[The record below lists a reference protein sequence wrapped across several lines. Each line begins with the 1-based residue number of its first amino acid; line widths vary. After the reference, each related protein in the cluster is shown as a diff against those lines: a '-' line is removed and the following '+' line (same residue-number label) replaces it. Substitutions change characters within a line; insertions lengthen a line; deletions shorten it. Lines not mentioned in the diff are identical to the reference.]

1 MNDNFVHHHVH
12 SYFSELDGLRSPEK
26 IAETVAKMGQPG
38 ISITDH
44 GSMSGIPSMF
54 RAAQK
59 YGLIFTPG
67 IESYWAPD
75 RTKHAKDIHGKSY
88 YHLTLLA
95 HTWEG
100 YQSLVKQQSSAWEEG
115 FYHKPRID
123 NTLLEKYHTDMTIL
137 TGCLG
142 SASSQAML
150 RALQRGDSEDDI
162 VRAGCDVVGNYIDIV
177 GKDHVFVEV
186 HNHNIPE
193 EHLILPYQ
201 VKMAHALGLPL
212 VAAHDTHYCTAADA
226 EIHDHLLCMQTKAK
240 ATDQHRF
247 CMDTNIRDPHF
258 FLTTRQEMEQLF
270 PDDQFPGALDNT
282 LDIMERSHFDMP
294 MGDKKTYL
302 MPKVDVP
309 DGETEAS
316 HLRSLVMEGAR
327 DVSRYGDGQGN
338 IPQKVQERI
347 DYELSVIDN
356 MGFNG
361 YFLIVRTIVDI
372 MVDNNINKGPGRGSA
387 PGSIVSYCLG
397 ITDLDPLAYNLFF
410 ERFLNPA
417 RVSMPDIDMD
427 VDKAD
432 RGRLLEL
439 IQHHFG
445 TNHVAHIANYTA
457 MKDRA
462 AITAICRTK
471 GILPQHGHIFSDSI
485 MEWVD
490 ENDDVTTLADAF
502 EAMMRTNHI
511 PPSIMSAIRERVA
524 RTPHKDVPP
533 EHVLFDIIRLAS
545 ELSGTLYSFGIHACG
560 IIITDTPLDDIFP
573 LRRNKSA
580 VLPVCQY
587 DKDDTEDLGAV
598 KMDILG
604 LKNLGICSQTEHKI
618 LRDLGENI
626 QTYSLP
632 LDDGDTY
639 MMLAKGDSDGV
650 FQLESD
656 GMKQLLR
663 ELRPTEFSDITAC
676 VALYRPGPMGMNA
689 HMSFAHRKNGEEPV
703 EVFHPDMGEIL
714 HDTYGLCLA
723 PDTIVHIAN
732 DNTTMTVAELA
743 TTMAHIPPIPVR
755 ILSYDTEHN
764 TIVGAEVTH
773 CWTSGIKDV
782 YRVTLDNGYT
792 VDASLMH
799 PFLTQR
805 GWVTVGML
813 KPGIDQV
820 MCTTI
825 GRFNNCTDPTLRT
838 VSSVRYIRT
847 TATYDITVEPT
858 HTLLVNDGAVV
869 SNCVYQEQIMSIA
882 QHYAGYSASEADNL
896 RKAMAKKND
905 VLMEENRRK
914 FIPAVDS
921 RFEKGTGQGLWDIV
935 APFASYAFNKCLV
948 GRTRIVTEHDG
959 STTIEKMYRSGD
971 FRGKHILSMWEDGS
985 IRPHTIKNIVKVG
998 RKPVYGVKTEKGR
1011 TIYITKEH
1019 RMLTTSGYGTIED
1032 GGIAVGAKL
1041 ISDDNA
1047 DGSRKY
1053 YVSDDDRERRS
1064 LGAVAAGRTPQSR
1077 EAARQRMANY
1087 QRTLTYDDRC
1097 AHQQAIEKD
1106 HPGRWRH
1113 ALRSAHERTYWL
1125 HHHDT
1130 EWRTRWLQRCI
1141 ESRGSRIDTDKTTHF
1156 GGIRT
1161 MMDNGDIADS
1171 MCEAAAG
1178 NYLLS
1183 RGVDFELHKIFISPT
1198 GHPRVTDFYANG
1210 IYFEMDGLRRGRQW
1224 FIDNKYGDDIPFV
1237 YMTPLDYKDKIDEA
1251 LMSFHVTNGDRIV
1264 EIIEPRRAHNGEQYT
1279 QTVYDIE
1286 MEDDGP
1292 SNFIANGLVSHNSHA
1307 AAYAL
1312 TSYRTAWLKC
1322 HYPAQFGAAI
1332 IDSADRDEY
1341 LHHIHWIVS
1350 GGTTVHLPDINL
1362 SGGDT
1367 VTTTNSLTLPFS
1379 MIERVGE
1386 TVSHTIAEECERGG
1400 DFSSVYDAV
1409 ERLGATVAFLTP
1421 LVKAGCFDRLH
1432 NRGALLTHLPA
1443 IVASAQKMAKSKAAA
1458 NDGFF
1463 ALIDASD
1470 TIIRDTTPDIDLDHY
1485 PDDGVFYGDRTW
1497 FPHEEQQ
1504 LYRQLEK
1511 ETLGFSHDDTV
1522 DLFRKREDL
1531 FRKFAREQRGC
1542 GMVFLSPRALLRRL
1556 NAGDIIPRTA
1566 NIMGIVK
1573 DCKVMTK
1580 NKTFTVLTI
1589 VGADFVSVTVAIG
1602 RDVTQEIPGLASGI
1616 TGQSVCVGDLS
1627 LNSWKRRISS
1637 HDWIWAN
1644 SIIDISQTVS
1654 TL

>member
-123 NTLLEKYHTDMTIL
+123 NTLLEKYHTDITIL

-247 CMDTNIRDPHF
+247 RMDTNIRNPHF

-302 MPKVDVP
+302 MPRVDVP

-626 QTYSLP
+626 KTYSLP

-773 CWTSGIKDV
+773 CWTSGTKDV

-825 GRFNNCTDPTLRT
+825 GRFNNCTDPTLST

-935 APFASYAFNKCLV
+935 APFASYAFNK
-948 GRTRIVTEHDG
+948 
-959 STTIEKMYRSGD
+959 
-971 FRGKHILSMWEDGS
+971 
-985 IRPHTIKNIVKVG
+985 
-998 RKPVYGVKTEKGR
+998 
-1011 TIYITKEH
+1011 
-1019 RMLTTSGYGTIED
+1019 
-1032 GGIAVGAKL
+1032 
-1041 ISDDNA
+1041 
-1047 DGSRKY
+1047 
-1053 YVSDDDRERRS
+1053 
-1064 LGAVAAGRTPQSR
+1064 
-1077 EAARQRMANY
+1077 
-1087 QRTLTYDDRC
+1087 
-1097 AHQQAIEKD
+1097 
-1106 HPGRWRH
+1106 
-1113 ALRSAHERTYWL
+1113 
-1125 HHHDT
+1125 
-1130 EWRTRWLQRCI
+1130 
-1141 ESRGSRIDTDKTTHF
+1141 
-1156 GGIRT
+1156 
-1161 MMDNGDIADS
+1161 
-1171 MCEAAAG
+1171 
-1178 NYLLS
+1178 
-1183 RGVDFELHKIFISPT
+1183 
-1198 GHPRVTDFYANG
+1198 
-1210 IYFEMDGLRRGRQW
+1210 
-1224 FIDNKYGDDIPFV
+1224 
-1237 YMTPLDYKDKIDEA
+1237 
-1251 LMSFHVTNGDRIV
+1251 
-1264 EIIEPRRAHNGEQYT
+1264 
-1279 QTVYDIE
+1279 
-1286 MEDDGP
+1286 
-1292 SNFIANGLVSHNSHA
+1292 SHA

-1386 TVSHTIAEECERGG
+1386 TVSYTIAEECERRGE
-1400 DFSSVYDAV
+1400 FSSIYDVV

-1432 NRGALLTHLPA
+1432 NRGALLANLPT
-1443 IVASAQKMAKSKAAA
+1443 IVASAQQMVKSKAAA

-1463 ALIDASD
+1463 ALIGAADSIAHN
-1470 TIIRDTTPDIDLDHY
+1470 TTPDINLDHY
-1485 PDDGVFYGDRTW
+1485 PDDGVFYNDRTW

-1511 ETLGFSHDDTV
+1511 ETLGFSHNDTV

-1531 FRKFAREQRGC
+1531 FRKFAREQRGR

-1589 VGADFVSVTVAIG
+1589 VGADFVSATVAIG

-1644 SIIDISQTVS
+1644 SIIDIGQASS
-1654 TL
+1654 TM